1 MSENTTP
8 RPSDANAITR
18 QYLDSILIEERL
30 IGAQTASL
38 ETEIFG
44 VPFRTPIMMPAFS
57 HLYRYQKERN
67 AMLDYT
73 MAAKELGAL
82 NWVGMGDNEVIGEI
96 LDTGVR
102 TVRVIKP
109 YADRDKIFDQIAFSE
124 AHGAFALGLD
134 IDHIFGYDGE
144 YDVVF
149 GELMTRQ
156 TVQDLREYAEATKLP
171 FIIKGVLSV
180 TDALRSVECG
190 ARGILV
196 SHHHGR
202 MPFAI
207 PPLMVLPAICEAVK
221 DVEGFEVFVDCGIA
235 TGADVF
241 KSLALGAKAVGVGR
255 AMMPG
260 LLADGTEGVVRC
272 VTAMN
277 QELKTLMGYTGCASP
292 SEIEPSLLWKDG
304 KPMAAR

>member
-1 MSENTTP
+1 M
-8 RPSDANAITR
+8 
-18 QYLDSILIEERL
+18 
-30 IGAQTASL
+30 
-38 ETEIFG
+38 
-44 VPFRTPIMMPAFS
+44 
-57 HLYRYQKERN
+57 
-67 AMLDYT
+67 
-73 MAAKELGAL
+73 
-82 NWVGMGDNEVIGEI
+82 
-96 LDTGVR
+96 
-102 TVRVIKP
+102 
-109 YADRDKIFDQIAFSE
+109 
-124 AHGAFALGLD
+124 
-134 IDHIFGYDGE
+134 
-144 YDVVF
+144 
-149 GELMTRQ
+149 
-156 TVQDLREYAEATKLP
+156 
-171 FIIKGVLSV
+171 LSV

-235 TGADVF
+235 TRADVF